1 MLSDSELRDTR
12 ERVKKALVGAGTT
25 PYLYGYDVAGIQSFI
40 AARGKP
46 QAMHGASC
54 FVKGVDTHNQGLP
67 LAIFS
72 GGGRGMGLARSEEDA
87 RQYCEALRQNLGKG
101 GALATAFVPFEAK
114 SEQNS
119 LRWLRLQLEQAK
131 ETLQPPAGELPDSK
145 EHQCATCSQFEGTD
159 DVTFGDQPL
168 RVCKLCRRA
177 TEHTRAT
184 NPKMRQSLSELSD
197 RGWIAAV
204 SGDGNSMGRFFD
216 SLRTLDE
223 YALASTAIA
232 RVFESAHKAAV
243 AEVFQ
248 SRDNYVPLI
257 TGGDDIRI
265 FVAIEDVIGYVS
277 ALVKH
282 IEANAEKASV
292 ALRNALLHDAV
303 AQLRELGIGIGVAVA
318 PDKYPAR
325 LLLDH
330 AHDLELS
337 AKTICQKNPPSGK
350 PAARSALDLEVL
362 TSQDAFINGLPKR
375 SNGDSRPFTRVRWQD
390 VCKCA
395 KALREVVPPTQVAA
409 LAAATTTD
417 DAEFR
422 NLFRYQVARNKEW
435 QRYFEA
441 VDVNW
446 RSGAELDNHR
456 PDPGLLALYRIVS
469 KREARP

>member
-1 MLSDSELRDTR
+1 MLSDSEIRDTR
-12 ERVKKALVGAGTT
+12 ERVRNALVSAGET

-46 QAMHGASC
+46 RAMHGASC
-54 FVKGVDTHNQGLP
+54 FVKGIDAHNQDSL

-72 GGGRGMGLARSEEDA
+72 GGGRGMGLARSEEEA
-87 RQYCEALRQNLGKG
+87 RKYCEALRKKLGEG
-101 GALATAFVPFEAK
+101 GVLATALVPFQAK
-114 SEQNS
+114 AEQSS

-131 ETLQPPAGELPDSK
+131 ETLQPPVGQLPDSK

-177 TEHTRAT
+177 TEHTRDT
-184 NPKMRQSLSELSD
+184 NSKMRQSLSELSN
-197 RGWIAAV
+197 RHWIAAV

-223 YALASTAIA
+223 YALASTGIA
-232 RVFESAHKAAV
+232 RVFESAHNAAV
-243 AEVFQ
+243 AEVFP

-265 FVAIEDVIGYVS
+265 FVAVEDVIGYVS

-303 AQLRELGIGIGVAVA
+303 AQLRELGIGVGVAIA

-337 AKTICQKNPPSGK
+337 AKTICQKNPSSGK

-375 SNGDSRPFTRVRWQD
+375 ELGDSRPFPMEKWQD
-390 VCKCA
+390 FCQRA
-395 KALREVVPPTQVAA
+395 EALREVPPTQVAG

-417 DAEFR
+417 EAAFR

-435 QRYFEA
+435 QRYFDA
-441 VDVNW
+441 VGVNW
-446 RSGAELDNHR
+446 RLGAELDKHR
-456 PDPGLLALYRIVS
+456 PDPGLLALHRIVS
-469 KREARP
+469 KQEARP

>member
-1 MLSDSELRDTR
+1 MLSDSEIRDTR
-12 ERVKKALVGAGTT
+12 ERVKKALVGAGGT
-25 PYLYGYDVAGIQSFI
+25 PFLYGYDVAGIQSFI

-54 FVKGVDTHNQGLP
+54 FVTAVDALNRGFP

-72 GGGRGMGLARSEEDA
+72 GGGRGIGLACSEEEA
-87 RQYCEALRQNLGKG
+87 RKYCEALRKKLGEG
-101 GALATAFVPFEAK
+101 GVLATALVPFHPKA
-114 SEQNS
+114 EQNS

-131 ETLQPPAGELPDSK
+131 ETLQPPAGKLPDSK
-145 EHQCATCSQFEGTD
+145 EHQCATCSQFCVND
-159 DVTFGDQPL
+159 KVDYSDQSL
-168 RVCKLCRRA
+168 RVCKLCKRA
-177 TEHTRAT
+177 VEHSRET
-184 NPKMRQSLSELSD
+184 NLKLRQSLSDLSE

-216 SLRTLDE
+216 SQRTMEE

-232 RVFESAHKAAV
+232 RVFESAHKAAIT
-243 AEVFQ
+243 EVFP

-265 FVAIEDVIGYVS
+265 FVAVEDVIGYVS

-292 ALRNALLHDAV
+292 ALRNALMHDAV
-303 AQLRELGIGIGVAVA
+303 AQLRELGIGIGVAIA

-337 AKTICQKNPPSGK
+337 AKTICQKNPPSGR

-375 SNGDSRPFTRVRWQD
+375 ELGDSRPFPMEKWQD
-390 VCKCA
+390 FCQRA
-395 KALREVVPPTQVAA
+395 EALREVPPTQVAG

-417 DAEFR
+417 EAAFR

-435 QRYFEA
+435 QRYFDA
-441 VDVNW
+441 VGVNW
-446 RSGAELDNHR
+446 RLGAELDKHR
-456 PDPGLLALYRIVS
+456 PDPGLLALHRIVS
-469 KREARP
+469 KQEARP

>member
-1 MLSDSELRDTR
+1 MLSDSEIRDTR
-12 ERVKKALVGAGTT
+12 ERVRRALVGAGTT

-72 GGGRGMGLARSEEDA
+72 GGGRGMGLARSEEEA

-232 RVFESAHKAAV
+232 RVFESAHKAAA

-277 ALVKH
+277 ALVEH

-375 SNGDSRPFTRVRWQD
+375 SNGDSRPFTRVKWQD
-390 VCKCA
+390 LCKCA
-395 KALREVVPPTQVAA
+395 EALRVVPKAQVAA

-446 RSGAELDNHR
+446 RSGAELDKHR

-469 KREARP
+469 KPEARP

>member
-1 MLSDSELRDTR
+1 MLSDSEIRDTR
-12 ERVKKALVGAGTT
+12 ERVKKALVGAGVT

-54 FVKGVDTHNQGLP
+54 FVKGVDMHNQGLP

-72 GGGRGMGLARSEEDA
+72 GGGRGMGLARSEEEA
-87 RQYCEALRQNLGKG
+87 RKYCEALRENLGKG
-101 GALATAFVPFEAK
+101 GVLATAFVPFQAK
-114 SEQNS
+114 AEQNS

-145 EHQCATCSQFEGTD
+145 EHQCATCSQFYGTD

-177 TEHTRAT
+177 TEHTRST
-184 NPKMRQSLSELSD
+184 NPKMRQSLSELSSCH
-197 RGWIAAV
+197 WIAAV

-232 RVFESAHKAAV
+232 RVFESAHKAAL

-265 FVAIEDVIGYVS
+265 FVAIEDVIGYVT

-292 ALRNALLHDAV
+292 ALRSALPHDAI
-303 AQLRELGIGIGVAVA
+303 AQLRELGIGIGVAIA

-337 AKTICQKNPPSGK
+337 AKTICQKNVSSGQ

-362 TSQDAFINGLPKR
+362 TSQDAFVSGLPKR
-375 SNGDSRPFTRVRWQD
+375 EHGDSRPFPMVKWQD
-390 VCKCA
+390 FCKSA
-395 KALREVVPPTQVAA
+395 EALREVPSSQVAA
-409 LAAATTTD
+409 LAAASTTD

-441 VDVNW
+441 VGVNW
-446 RSGAELDNHR
+446 RLGAELDKHR
-456 PDPGLLALYRIVS
+456 PDPGLLALNRIVS

>member
-1 MLSDSELRDTR
+1 MLSDSEIKNLR
-12 ERVKKALVGAGTT
+12 ECVKRALVNAGAT
-25 PYLYGYDVAGIQSFI
+25 PYIYGYDVAGIQSFI
-40 AARGKP
+40 GARGRP

-54 FVKGVDTHNQGLP
+54 FVTAVDSQNQGLP
-67 LAIFS
+67 LAMFS
-72 GGGRGMGLARSEEDA
+72 GGGRGMGLARSEEEA
-87 RQYCEALRQNLGKG
+87 RKYCEALRENLGKNRG
-101 GALATAFVPFEAK
+101 VLATAHVPFQAK
-114 SEQNS
+114 AEQNS
-119 LRWLRLQLEQAK
+119 LRWLRLQLEHAK
-131 ETLQPPAGELPDSK
+131 ETLQPPPGSLPDCK
-145 EHQCATCSQFEGTD
+145 EHQCETCSQFSATD
-159 DVTFGDQPL
+159 DVSYGDQPM
-168 RVCKLCRRA
+168 RVCKLCKRA
-177 TEHTRAT
+177 TDHTRAT

-197 RGWIAAV
+197 SHWIAAV

-216 SLRTLDE
+216 SLRTLEE

-232 RVFESAHKAAV
+232 RVFESAHKAAL

-265 FVAIEDVIGYVS
+265 FVAIEDVIGYVT

-292 ALRNALLHDAV
+292 ALRSALPHDAV
-303 AQLRELGIGIGVAVA
+303 AQLRELGIGIGVALA

-337 AKTICQKNPPSGK
+337 AKTICQKNVSSGQ

-362 TSQDAFINGLPKR
+362 TSQDAFVSGLPKR
-375 SNGDSRPFTRVRWQD
+375 EHGDSRPFPMVKWQD
-390 VCKCA
+390 FCKSA
-395 KALREVVPPTQVAA
+395 EALLEVPSSQVAA
-409 LAAATTTD
+409 LAAASTTD

-441 VDVNW
+441 VGVNW
-446 RSGAELDNHR
+446 RLGAELDKHR
-456 PDPGLLALYRIVS
+456 PDPGLLALNRIVS